1 MIDQVK
7 SLMNCG
13 DEEVEKQAAIVMEL
27 TDSKARG
34 DITEEEYNELLN
46 DIANTNKIEDLAG
59 DMKLKGALVTAI
71 YGILQVV

>member
-1 MIDQVK
+1 MIDDIK
-7 SLMNCG
+7 NLMNCG
-13 DEEVEKQAAIVMEL
+13 DADVEKQASIVMEL

-34 DITEEEYNELLN
+34 DITEDEYNELLN

>member
-1 MIDQVK
+1 MIDQIK
-7 SLMNCG
+7 SLMSCG
-13 DEEVEKQAAIVMEL
+13 DEEVEKQACIVMEL